1 MAPVLQCPDCGQ
13 KHPLDTVS
21 HTPAFRC
28 TGCGRMLK
36 LPTELLP
43 SKPDASQAPPSVFP
57 PRRVPPAMRG
67 TRRVRGDELPR
78 FVRLLIWVVAVP
90 LGFLLVFGTTRALG
104 FLSQRQLED
113 AFLLSGWSRFT
124 PILRV
129 LPFWALVTALIVHFG
144 NIGIVQWQRTSA
156 RRRAQP
162 GVARSRRPI
171 NGRPPRGS
179 ALPRTS
185 AGAETSTRR
194 SRVS

>member
-1 MAPVLQCPDCGQ
+1 VLQCPDCGQ
-13 KHPLDTVS
+13 KHPLDAVS
-21 HTPAFRC
+21 STPAFAC
-28 TGCGRMLK
+28 KGCGRMLK

-43 SKPDASQAPPSVFP
+43 STPDAPPATPSVFP

-67 TRRVRGDELPR
+67 SRRVRGDELPR
-78 FVRLLIWVVAVP
+78 LARIAIWIVAVP
-90 LGFLLVFGTTRALG
+90 LGFLLVFGTTRAFG

-129 LPFWALVTALIVHFG
+129 LPFWALITALLVHFG
-144 NIGIVQWQRTSA
+144 NIGIVQWQRTA
-156 RRRAQP
+156 QRRKAQP
-162 GVARSRRPI
+162 GVSRSRRPI

-179 ALPRTS
+179 AVPRTS
-185 AGAETSTRR
+185 AGAESPTRK